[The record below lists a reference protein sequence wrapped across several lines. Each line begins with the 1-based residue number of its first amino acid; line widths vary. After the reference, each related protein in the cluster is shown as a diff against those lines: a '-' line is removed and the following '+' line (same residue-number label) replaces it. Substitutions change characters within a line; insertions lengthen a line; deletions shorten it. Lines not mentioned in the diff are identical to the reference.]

1 MQQMLTETE
10 KLEIIE
16 HEWAKARA
24 KNPEVIMRVH
34 VQDETDESGK
44 PRDNVVIAFSGTWAS
59 IKKVQGRTHPVRRPC
74 DRDLARR
81 ALSRS
86 ARCRLRGRGLHG
98 KMKKNRIKTLA
109 GDRVTVEMSPYDL
122 HKGRLVFRHKDEHSG
137 VSRRAPMRDQ
147 FRRR

>member
-1 MQQMLTETE
+1 MQQMLTETD

-24 KNPEVIMRVH
+24 KNPEVIMRVN

-44 PRDNVVIAFSGTWAS
+44 PRVNVVIAFSGTWAS
-59 IKKVQGRTHPVRRPC
+59 IKNVQGRTHPIRRPC

-86 ARCRLRGRGLHG
+86 ARCRLRGPGL
-98 KMKKNRIKTLA
+98 
-109 GDRVTVEMSPYDL
+109 
-122 HKGRLVFRHKDEHSG
+122 RHT
-137 VSRRAPMRDQ
+137 RRAVHGQAQGRGTTAAKLSPLCDRSGGDPV
-147 FRRR
+147 RYRGTSGRARAGCLDAGR